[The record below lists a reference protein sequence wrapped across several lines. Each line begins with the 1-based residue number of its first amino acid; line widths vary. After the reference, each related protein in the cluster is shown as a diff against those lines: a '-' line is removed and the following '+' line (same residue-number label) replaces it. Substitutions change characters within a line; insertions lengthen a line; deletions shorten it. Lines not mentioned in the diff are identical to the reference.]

1 MHIQTATQ
9 NHTQHYLDRLNPPQ
23 RQAVETTEG
32 PVLVL
37 SGAGTGKTSVLTA
50 RIAHILNCGLAYPSQ
65 ILAVTFTNKAARE
78 MAKRAEALLQS
89 GTTEQNTG
97 SRSVL
102 PWLGTFHSISA
113 KILRRQAEKLGF
125 TSDFMILDTD
135 DQLRL
140 IKTILEEEKIDVKQH
155 PPKQFLYFIQ
165 QWKDKGLTPEKVSA
179 ADAATAAPRALDIYK
194 LYQPRLK
201 RLNAMDFGDLL
212 LHNLTLFAQHE
223 DVLQFYANQFRYI
236 LVDEYQDTNIA
247 QYIWLRLLALGHKN
261 LCCVG
266 DDDQSIYGW
275 RGAEVGNIL
284 KFEKDFAGAAV
295 IRLEQNY
302 RSTPH
307 ILAAASHL
315 IHHNETRLG
324 KTLWTE
330 AKSGEK
336 IKVQTAVD
344 SEEEAYL
351 IGEQIEAARRRGE
364 TYKEMAVLV
373 RAGFQTRQ
381 FEERFLT
388 LGLPYQVVGGLRFY
402 ERQEIKDII
411 AYLRVVQN
419 PNDNL
424 GFERIIN
431 LPKRGI
437 GNATLEK
444 FHTAAR
450 AGDGSLFHAAER
462 IIANGEMRGKVGDT
476 IGALL
481 KQFHRWR
488 ELMQQ
493 YPINELTDLVLEE
506 SGYRA
511 MWEKEKN
518 AEANGR
524 LENLRELVR
533 AMGEFETLTAFLE
546 HVGLVTDTVQQEAQA
561 SGELITLMT
570 LHAAKGL
577 EYTRIFL
584 PGWEEGLF
592 PHQRAL
598 DESGRAGLEEERR
611 LAYVGLTRARQ
622 HVLITH
628 AERRRFF
635 TKGGIEWQSTVPSRF
650 LTELP
655 QDHLEMLDAG
665 TFHRYQKH
673 STQRSNFA
681 SEVSAIFNAAPAAP
695 KADDKFGIGKRVFHQ
710 KFGYGKILKKT
721 DDQLEIFFEKAG
733 VKKIMAGFV
742 EAA

>member
-1 MHIQTATQ
+1 MQAQASEKHSETD
-9 NHTQHYLDRLNPPQ
+9 YLTRLNAPQ
-23 RQAVETTEG
+23 RQAVETVEG
-32 PVLVL
+32 AVLVL

-50 RIAHILNCGLAYPSQ
+50 RIAHILTLGLAYPSQ

-78 MAKRAEALLQS
+78 MAGRTSGLLQRRAEMGDPRERDA
-89 GTTEQNTG
+89 
-97 SRSVL
+97 VL

-125 TSDFMILDTD
+125 TSDFVILDVD
-135 DQLRL
+135 DQHRL
-140 IKTILEEEKIDVKQH
+140 IKTILEELGIDTKQN
-155 PPKQFLYFIQ
+155 PPKQFSYWIQ

-179 ADAATAAPRALDIYK
+179 ADAAVAAPRAHEIYK
-194 LYQPRLK
+194 LYQARLK
-201 RLNAMDFGDLL
+201 ALNAMDFGDLL

-223 DVLQFYANQFRYI
+223 EVLRHYANQFRYI
-236 LVDEYQDTNIA
+236 MVDEYQDTNVA
-247 QYIWLRLLALGHKN
+247 QYLWLRLLALGHKN

-284 KFEKDFAGAAV
+284 KFEKDFPGAAV

-315 IHHNETRLG
+315 IHHNRERLG

-330 AKSGEK
+330 AKTGDK
-336 IKVQTAVD
+336 IQVQTAVD

-351 IGEQIEAARRRGE
+351 IGEQIEAAKRRGE
-364 TYKEMAVLV
+364 AYKEMAVLV

-419 PNDNL
+419 PKDNL
-424 GFERIIN
+424 AFERIIN

-444 FHTAAR
+444 FHSTAR
-450 AGDGSLFHAAER
+450 EQGCSLFEAAAQLTDGAKSKAAEVIR
-462 IIANGEMRGKVGDT
+462 VLIQ
-476 IGALL
+476 
-481 KQFHRWR
+481 QFHRWR
-488 ELMQQ
+488 GQLGQI
-493 YPINELTDLVLEE
+493 PINELTDLVLDE

-524 LENLRELVR
+524 LENLRELIR
-533 AMGEFETLTAFLE
+533 AMGEFESLTEFLE
-546 HVGLVTDTVQQEAQA
+546 HVGLVTDTVQQEAAA

-577 EYTRIFL
+577 EFTRIFL

-592 PHQRAL
+592 PHQRAM
-598 DESGRAGLEEERR
+598 DESGKAGLEEERR
-611 LAYVGLTRARQ
+611 LAYVGLTRARK

-628 AERRRFF
+628 AERRRMF
-635 TKGGIEWQSTVPSRF
+635 TRGGIEWQSTVPSRF

-655 QDHLEMLDAG
+655 AEHLEMLDSG
-665 TFHRYQKH
+665 SFHRYQKH
-673 STQRSNFA
+673 QQSRNHFA
-681 SEVSAIFNAAPAAP
+681 SEVSAIFKQAAPEE
-695 KADDKFGIGKRVFHQ
+695 KFSPGKRVFHQ
-710 KFGYGKILKKT
+710 KFGYGKVLSKHGDT
-721 DDQLEIFFEKAG
+721 LEIAFEKAG